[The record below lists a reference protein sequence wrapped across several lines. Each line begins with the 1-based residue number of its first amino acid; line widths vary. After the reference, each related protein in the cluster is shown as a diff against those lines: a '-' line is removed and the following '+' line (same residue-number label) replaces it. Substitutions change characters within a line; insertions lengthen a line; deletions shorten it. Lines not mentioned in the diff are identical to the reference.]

1 MYYLNEISALRKEF
15 YKSYDKNN
23 YPEAI
28 EKGEKIISLYREN
41 KDTSGVDYAQDL
53 YNLAVIYDFLMMYEK
68 ALKLYR
74 ESVEVRD
81 KLEIDDS
88 EEYADAINNMAV
100 CLGALNREAEALS
113 LHKKALAIREK
124 DLGRNHIDCIESLLN
139 IGNTYD
145 DMDRLDKAL
154 DALTKAL
161 SRADRQMD
169 LPRIEYSD
177 ILCSLARVYA
187 KKGNLTKSIVNYSR
201 AIDIIEKEL
210 GTDSAYFGKI
220 LGAAAKVCTDA
231 QKYDMAIIYYEKAIE
246 ISKKLIESNSVEH
259 IAELNLLGM
268 VYAKNKN
275 LEKAVEVF
283 DKTLRIISEL
293 MDKDH
298 VFYSDVL
305 MNKSFAYYIN
315 GDMETCSKLLEQ
327 AYGMKVKNLGEG
339 NISLTN
345 AISKLITVN
354 IKLQDFVK
362 AEQYCERLLDVAVK
376 NDSETNFIAN
386 AYRNF
391 AKLYI
396 AKNNYIEAESY
407 LLRAEAIYEEDP
419 SEKKRTS
426 YSRVLS
432 ILSEVCVLNGD
443 YERAEKYAGKVLAF
457 TAEKYGQEHPHYAY
471 SLYKLA
477 EKMILNNQ
485 FTAGIAN
492 LERAMSICKEVMGV
506 DNDGYRQAD
515 MLLKATY
522 GAAAFFYME
531 TGDIKSASKN
541 YEKAKD
547 SLKDDERA
555 IDFAGVYLS
564 MGDINGAKEIM
575 DKFTSSDKY
584 MLYDKW
590 IRFKGGDVS
599 VIEDLLNYKG
609 LFASAVNYDLAE
621 CFKKQGD
628 NLKAVSYYEKALNGV
643 DNEKYI
649 KAAAIVYS
657 SDGKENIDELEK
669 TLSYAD
675 GRKLDKCDEY
685 IHLLGALS
693 SIYYKNGEYSK
704 ACSIFEKARVISCD
718 DPKRADIHIHSLT
731 CIGRIYL
738 QLGKNEDAAEYLREA
753 ALAIANTYGK
763 EEFYSQ
769 RMSEAGDAYFIM
781 SRYDI
786 AKDIYTKALEAYKKD
801 DEDKTSLMIKL
812 GNAYFMDSD
821 EEKAFDIYESVYNI
835 CIRNGYDK
843 LLEGEWFLKLK
854 EHYKANKKLDK
865 IFKIKLGKTRKSQD

>member
-1 MYYLNEISALRKEF
+1 MYYLNEISALRRDF
-15 YKSYDKNN
+15 YKFYDKNS

-41 KDTSGVDYAQDL
+41 KDTTSVDYAQDL
-53 YNLAVIYDFLMMYEK
+53 YNLAVIYDFLMMYDK

-88 EEYADAINNMAV
+88 EEYADAVNNMAV
-100 CLGALNREAEALS
+100 CLGCLNREAEALS

-154 DALTKAL
+154 DFLTKAL
-161 SRADRQMD
+161 SRADRQKE

-187 KKGNLTKSIVNYSR
+187 KKGSLTKAIIHYSR
-201 AIDIIEKEL
+201 AIDIIEKEM

-231 QKYDMAIIYYEKAIE
+231 EKYDMAIIYYEKAVE

-268 VYAKNKN
+268 AYAKNKN

-283 DKTLRIISEL
+283 DNTLRIISEL

-305 MNKSFAYYIN
+305 MNKSFAYYVN
-315 GDMETCSKLLEQ
+315 GDMETCSKILEM
-327 AYGMKVKNLGEG
+327 AYGMKVKNLGED
-339 NISLTN
+339 NIGLTN
-345 AISKLITVN
+345 VLSKLITVN
-354 IKLQDFVK
+354 IKLKDYLK
-362 AEQYCERLLDVAVK
+362 AETYCERLLEVTRK

-396 AKNNYIEAESY
+396 AKGNYIEAENY
-407 LLRAEAIYEEDP
+407 LLRAEAIYEEDAA
-419 SEKKRTS
+419 EKKRTS
-426 YSRVLS
+426 YSRIIS

-471 SLYKLA
+471 ALYKLA

-492 LERAMSICKEVMGV
+492 LEKAMSICKDVMGV
-506 DNDGYRQAD
+506 ENEGYRQAD
-515 MLLKATY
+515 KLLKATY

-531 TGDIKSASKN
+531 TGDIKSASRN

-547 SLKDDERA
+547 YLIDDERA

-575 DKFTSSDKY
+575 DKFASSDKY
-584 MLYDKW
+584 SLYNSW
-590 IRFKGGDVS
+590 IRLKCGDAEASDELV
-599 VIEDLLNYKG
+599 NYSG
-609 LFASAVNYDLAE
+609 MYASGINYDLAE
-621 CFKKQGD
+621 CFEKNGEH
-628 NLKAVSYYEKALNGV
+628 LKAVSYYEKALKGV
-643 DNEKYI
+643 DGERYI
-649 KAAAIVYS
+649 KAAAAVYS
-657 SDGKENIDELEK
+657 SEDRENIDELEK
-669 TLSYAD
+669 AISYAD
-675 GRKLDKCDEY
+675 GRKLDKCEEY
-685 IHLLGALS
+685 IYLINAVCLV
-693 SIYYKNGEYSK
+693 YYRNGEYEK
-704 ACSIFEKARVISCD
+704 ACSLYEKLILLVSD
-718 DPKRADIHIHSLT
+718 DAGRIGIHIAALT
-731 CIGRIYL
+731 NIGRICSF
-738 QLGKNEDAAEYLREA
+738 LGKNDDAAEYLREA
-753 ALAIANTYGK
+753 ALVIGNEYGK
-763 EEFYSQ
+763 NSAYSQ
-769 RMSEAGDAYFIM
+769 RMAEAGDVYSKV

-786 AKDIYTKALEAYKKD
+786 AKDMYSKALDGVIKNSEENVK
-801 DEDKTSLMIKL
+801 LLVKL
-812 GNAYFMDSD
+812 GNTHYMDND
-821 EEKAFDIYESVYNI
+821 EEKAFDIYEETYNM
-835 CIRNGYDK
+835 CIENGINGYF
-843 LLEGEWFLKLK
+843 EGDWFLRLK

-865 IFKIKLGKTRKSQD
+865 LFRIKLGKTL